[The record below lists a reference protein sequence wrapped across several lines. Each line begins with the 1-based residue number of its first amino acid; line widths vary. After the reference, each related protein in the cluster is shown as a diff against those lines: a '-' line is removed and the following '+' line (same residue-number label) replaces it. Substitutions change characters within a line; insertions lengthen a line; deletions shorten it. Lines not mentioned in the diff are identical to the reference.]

1 MPNYKLD
8 ELLSMSGDE
17 VRSIAQTLGIATK
30 TSDSLQELAYMIID
44 EQAVAGSKI
53 PVQKPKKQRTATKGT
68 ASASTVK
75 KKSEPK
81 KKDSDTVSETP
92 KEPTKKRTTSRRK
105 TDDSNSAVEQPT
117 EAMKPVVDLP
127 ENADAKGG
135 AVDAVPET
143 GEDTATPSRR
153 RIRRPVVEEPVK
165 PVETAPAT
173 AEDTVAERNGN
184 GLTSIAEPTASEP
197 VANGDWPESD
207 FIVIQDIPAL
217 EAEDSEFSLTD
228 SRPAETDLNTAAFA
242 SQKSETA
249 VGLMRSSAKATEVS
263 RGYAQPYDFG
273 DSIISCG
280 VLDTTSE
287 GQSFLRSA
295 DYNYLPS
302 PDDIYVSSQQ
312 IKYYGLKMG
321 DVVECSVRT
330 PRENEKYFPLAKVI
344 RINGLAPEQVRDRL
358 SFEHLTPLFPDE
370 KFRLCKG
377 DGSDSLSAR
386 VVDLFAPIGKGQ
398 RALLVAQPKTGKTML
413 MKSIANAIAA
423 NHPEAY
429 LMMLLIDE
437 RPEEVT
443 DMARTVDAEVIASTF
458 DEPASNHVKIAG
470 IVLEKAKRM
479 VECGHDVVIFLDS
492 ITRLARAYNTVAPA
506 SGKILTGGVDA
517 NALQKPK
524 RFFGAAR
531 NIEGGGSLTIIAT
544 ALIDTGSKMD
554 EVIFE
559 EFKGTGNM
567 ELQLDRSLSNKRIF
581 PAVNCVASST
591 RRDDLLLNKM
601 TLDRMWVLR
610 NHIAE
615 MTPMESMNVIRGLME
630 KTRSNE
636 EFLLSMNS

>member
-68 ASASTVK
+68 ASASTAK

-81 KKDSDTVSETP
+81 KKDSDTVPETP

-105 TDDSNSAVEQPT
+105 TDDSNSTVEQPT
-117 EAMKPVVDLP
+117 EAMKPVMALP

-263 RGYAQPYDFG
+263 RGYAQP
-273 DSIISCG
+273 
-280 VLDTTSE
+280 
-287 GQSFLRSA
+287 
-295 DYNYLPS
+295 
-302 PDDIYVSSQQ
+302 
-312 IKYYGLKMG
+312 
-321 DVVECSVRT
+321 
-330 PRENEKYFPLAKVI
+330 PL
-344 RINGLAPEQVRDRL
+344 G
-358 SFEHLTPLFPDE
+358 
-370 KFRLCKG
+370 
-377 DGSDSLSAR
+377 
-386 VVDLFAPIGKGQ
+386 
-398 RALLVAQPKTGKTML
+398 
-413 MKSIANAIAA
+413 
-423 NHPEAY
+423 
-429 LMMLLIDE
+429 
-437 RPEEVT
+437 
-443 DMARTVDAEVIASTF
+443 
-458 DEPASNHVKIAG
+458 
-470 IVLEKAKRM
+470 
-479 VECGHDVVIFLDS
+479 
-492 ITRLARAYNTVAPA
+492 
-506 SGKILTGGVDA
+506 
-517 NALQKPK
+517 
-524 RFFGAAR
+524 
-531 NIEGGGSLTIIAT
+531 
-544 ALIDTGSKMD
+544 
-554 EVIFE
+554 
-559 EFKGTGNM
+559 
-567 ELQLDRSLSNKRIF
+567 
-581 PAVNCVASST
+581 
-591 RRDDLLLNKM
+591 
-601 TLDRMWVLR
+601 
-610 NHIAE
+610 
-615 MTPMESMNVIRGLME
+615 
-630 KTRSNE
+630 
-636 EFLLSMNS
+636 

>member
-53 PVQKPKKQRTATKGT
+53 PVQKPKKQRTATKST

-81 KKDSDTVSETP
+81 KKDSDTVPETP

-105 TDDSNSAVEQPT
+105 TDDSNSTVEQPT
-117 EAMKPVVDLP
+117 EAMKPVVALP

-153 RIRRPVVEEPVK
+153 RIRRPVVEEPAK

-184 GLTSIAEPTASEP
+184 GLTSVAEPTASEP

-207 FIVIQDIPAL
+207 FIVIQDVPAL

-228 SRPAETDLNTAAFA
+228 SRPAETDLNTAVSAP
-242 SQKSETA
+242 QKSETA
-249 VGLMRSSAKATEVS
+249 VGLMRNSAKATEVS

-386 VVDLFAPIGKGQ
+386 IVDLFAPIGKGQ

-630 KTRSNE
+630 KTRSNK